1 MTTLQGIGRAA
12 GVLLH
17 PTSLPSGKLDA
28 DAFRWL
34 DWLAEAGFRVWQM
47 LPLGVPLVGLSPYQ
61 CASAFA
67 VNPGLFAEPLTPS
80 PSPSR
85 GEGSKTSFS
94 LDSLSPSP
102 LEGEGLGVRGK
113 NFDLWYDN
121 QKHWV
126 EDYALFMVLKQQFHG
141 QEWHEWPAAFRSRDP
156 EALFRLRGEQAEALA
171 IIIHEQYTCWQQW
184 QTLRGYAQ
192 ARGVYLFGDMPIFVA
207 YDSADVW
214 ANPQRFLLDATGAP
228 TFVTGVPP
236 DYFSETGQRW
246 GNPHYNW
253 ATMQAENF
261 LWWKQ
266 RLQYHFE
273 FFDLVR
279 LDHFRGL
286 AASWM
291 IPSTEQ
297 TAINGFWQDVPGD
310 AMLASIQADMG
321 KIPLVAEDLGIIT
334 PDVTAL
340 RNKYGL
346 PGMSVLQFAFDHF
359 EDNPHKPQNVRENT
373 VYYTGT
379 HDNDTL
385 LGWFLNLDEG
395 MQQHVMRIL
404 GITEPE
410 QLTDTMLATILAS
423 PALLAVIPWQ
433 DLLRLGTEA
442 RMNIPGTVEG
452 NWQWRF
458 AWNDVPAGLASQLH
472 NKLQGHQRNERAS
485 EPDTTR

>member
-1 MTTLQGIGRAA
+1 MNTLQGIGRAA

-28 DAFRWL
+28 DAYRWI
-34 DWLAEAGFRVWQM
+34 DWLAEAGMKIWQT

-67 VNPGLFAEPLTPS
+67 VNPELF
-80 PSPSR
+80 
-85 GEGSKTSFS
+85 GESGRT
-94 LDSLSPSP
+94 
-102 LEGEGLGVRGK
+102 EG
-113 NFDLWYDN
+113 NFDAWYSR

-141 QEWHEWPAAFRSRDP
+141 QEWHEWPQAYRSRHPD
-156 EALFRLRGEQAEALA
+156 ALFRLRDEQAEAIAA
-171 IIIHEQYTCWQQW
+171 IIHDQYDYWQQW
-184 QTLRGYAQ
+184 QGLRTYAAERQ
-192 ARGVYLFGDMPIFVA
+192 VKLFGDMPIFVA

-214 ANPQRFLLDATGAP
+214 AHPQRFLLDETGTP

-236 DYFSETGQRW
+236 DYFSATGQRW

-253 ATMQAENF
+253 EYMQTENF
-261 LWWKQ
+261 QWWKQ

-279 LDHFRGL
+279 IDHFRGL

-291 IPSTEQ
+291 IPASEE
-297 TAINGFWQDVPGD
+297 TAMNGEWEKVPGD
-310 AMLASIQADMG
+310 EMLASIQADMG
-321 KIPLVAEDLGIIT
+321 EIPLVAEDLGVIT

-340 RNKYGL
+340 RDKYGL
-346 PGMSVLQFAFDHF
+346 PGMSVLQFGFDYF
-359 EDNPHKPQNVRENT
+359 EDNPHKPYNVRENT

-385 LGWFLNLDEG
+385 LGWFTSLDEG
-395 MQQHVMRIL
+395 ARQHVL
-404 GITEPE
+404 EVLEITDPA
-410 QLTDTMLATILAS
+410 QLTDAMLDTILGS
-423 PALLAVIPWQ
+423 KALLAMVPLQ
-433 DLLRLGTEA
+433 DLLQLGAEA
-442 RMNIPGTVEG
+442 RMNVPGTVEG

-458 AWNDVPAGLASQLH
+458 HWGEVPDTLAPELH
-472 NKLQGHQRNERAS
+472 NKLQGHQRYERESA
-485 EPDTTR
+485 PNTKR